1 MTKYSV
7 LDKIEVITSSENY
20 KGIVMPSKDNRYLF
34 LKLNSGYNVGIK
46 KSKIKKTKLIKKH
59 TKEKTTTRKLKV
71 HKNLPIISI
80 LHTGGTF
87 ASKVDY
93 QTGGVIAK
101 FTPEELV
108 AMFPELEKIAN
119 IKSEFISNM
128 LSEDMRFKNYVTIV
142 KEIEKTNKK
151 KVKGIIITHGTDT
164 LHYTSAALSFMLK
177 KCPIPIILVGA
188 QRSSDR
194 GSSDA
199 GMNLLC
205 AAQFIAKTDYKGV
218 ALCMHETVNDNSCV
232 ILPGTKAR
240 KLHSSRRDAFKA
252 INDKPIA
259 RVNYITKK
267 ITLLKPLPIAQD
279 KLIIKP
285 KMEEKVA
292 ILKIHPNMSEKQ
304 FLFYKN
310 YKGLILEGTGLGHAP
325 VGTKE
330 NAKILTAIKKLIELG
345 CIVAMTT
352 QTIFGRV
359 NMEVYS
365 SGIQLF
371 KLGVIPCEDMS
382 TETAFIKLSWL
393 LGNYPKEK
401 VKGLMATNLRGE
413 INERLQANDTI

>member
-1 MTKYSV
+1 MTKYGV
-7 LDKIEVITSSENY
+7 LDSIEVVTSSENY
-20 KGIVMPSKDNRYLF
+20 KGTVMPGNDQKYLF

-46 KSKIKKTKLIKKH
+46 KTKIKKTTILKKH
-59 TKEKTTTRKLKV
+59 KEEKTTAQKLKP
-71 HKNLPIISI
+71 HKNLPTITI

-119 IKSEFISNM
+119 INSEFISNM
-128 LSEDMRFKNYVTIV
+128 LSEDMRFNDYQKIT
-142 KEIEKTNKK
+142 KEIEKQHKK
-151 KVKGIIITHGTDT
+151 GVKGIIITHGTDT
-164 LHYTSAALSFMLK
+164 LHYTSAALSFMLR
-177 KCPIPIILVGA
+177 KCPIPVILVGA

-199 GMNLLC
+199 AMNLIC
-205 AAQFIAKTDYKGV
+205 AASFIAKTDFAGV
-218 ALCMHETVNDNSCV
+218 AICMHESIDDNSC
-232 ILPGTKAR
+232 IIIPGTKAR
-240 KLHSSRRDAFKA
+240 KLHTSRRDAFKA
-252 INDKPIA
+252 INDTPIA
-259 RVNYITKK
+259 RIEYPTQK
-267 ITLLKPLPIAQD
+267 ITLLKPIIPI
-279 KLIIKP
+279 KNGLEIKP
-285 KMEEKVA
+285 KMEEKIA

-325 VGTKE
+325 IGTKE
-330 NAKILTAIKKLIELG
+330 HVKILNAIKSLTKSG
-345 CIVAMTT
+345 CIVAITS

-359 NMEVYS
+359 NLNIYS
-365 SGIQLF
+365 TGIKLLE
-371 KLGVIPCEDMS
+371 LGVIPCEDMT

-401 VKGLMATNLRGE
+401 IKDMMVTNLKGE
-413 INERLQANDTI
+413 INERLQV